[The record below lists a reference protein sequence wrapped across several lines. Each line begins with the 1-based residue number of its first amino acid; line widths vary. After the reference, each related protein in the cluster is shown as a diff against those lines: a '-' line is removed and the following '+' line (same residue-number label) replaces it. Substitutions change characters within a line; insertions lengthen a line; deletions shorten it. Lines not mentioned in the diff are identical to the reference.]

1 MKGNQFT
8 LGLRNTM
15 NINIVNKS
23 ENPLPCYAK
32 EGDAGMDICA
42 AEDKHISPF
51 NWTTI
56 STGLYLEIP
65 EGYEVQI
72 RSRSGLAAKYGIQVL
87 NSPGTIDSG
96 YRGEIKVI
104 LKNNDHIK
112 YNVNKGDRIAQ
123 MVVAPITTATLTE
136 VAELS
141 DSERGEGGLGSTGK

>member
-8 LGLRNTM
+8 LGLRTNM
-15 NINIVNKS
+15 NIKIVNKS
-23 ENPLPCYAK
+23 ENPLPCYAR